1 MRWSPQRSRQI
12 EERMMTKVE
21 TTFALRHEPMR
32 IAGKKVDA
40 EGVIEVHYPW
50 NDAVIGTVPAGNA
63 EHARKAFEIAA
74 AYQPKLT
81 RYERQR
87 ILLKAAEMLVAR
99 KEEIS
104 DIITLELGISKQD
117 SLYEVGRAFDVL
129 TLSGQMCIH
138 DDGEIFSCDLTPHGK
153 ARKIFTM
160 REPLTAI
167 SAITPFNHPLN
178 MVAHKV
184 APAIA
189 TNNCVVLKPTELTP
203 MTALVFADILYE
215 AGLPPE
221 MLSVVTGW
229 PADIGME
236 MMTNPNFDLITFT
249 GSVPVGKLI
258 AANAHYKRQ
267 ILELGGNDPLI
278 ILNDLSDDD
287 LAKAADLAVAGA
299 TKNSGQRCT
308 AVKRILCQ
316 ESVADRFVPLVLER
330 AKKLRF
336 GDPMDRSTELGTV
349 VHARAAE
356 IFERRVHKAAEEGA
370 EILYDPGR
378 RGALLPPIVVDR
390 VPHSSE
396 LVMEE
401 TFAPI
406 IPIVR
411 ASDDDDALIALS
423 NSTAFGLSSGVCT
436 NDFRRMQKYIAG
448 LRVGTVNI
456 WEVPGYR
463 IEMSPFGGI
472 KDSGNGYK
480 EGVIE
485 AMKSFTNVKTFSLP
499 W

>member
-1 MRWSPQRSRQI
+1 
-12 EERMMTKVE
+12 MTKIE
-21 TTFALRHEPMR
+21 TSIKVRHEPMR
-32 IAGKKVDA
+32 IAGRKVDA
-40 EGVIEVHYPW
+40 DGVVNVHYPYT
-50 NDAVIGTVPAGNA
+50 DAVIGTVPAGRA
-63 EHARKAFEIAA
+63 EHARQAFEIAA
-74 AYQPKLT
+74 NYKPKLT
-81 RYERQR
+81 RYERQQ
-87 ILLKAAEMLVAR
+87 ILFRTAEALAAR

-104 DIITLELGISKQD
+104 DIITLELGISKAD
-117 SLYEVGRAFDVL
+117 SLYEVGRAYDVF
-129 TLSGQMCIH
+129 TLSAQMCIQ
-138 DDGEIFSCDLTPHGK
+138 DDGQIFSCDLTPHGK
-153 ARKIFTM
+153 ARKIFTT
-160 REPLTAI
+160 REPLKAI

-189 TNNCVVLKPTELTP
+189 TNNCVVVKPTELTP
-203 MTALVFADILYE
+203 MTALILADILYE

-221 MLSVVTGW
+221 MLSVVTGM
-229 PADIGME
+229 PADIGAE
-236 MMTNPNFDLITFT
+236 MITNENIELITFT
-249 GSVPVGKLI
+249 GGVPVGKLI
-258 AANAHYKRQ
+258 SRTAGYKRQ
-267 ILELGGNDPLI
+267 VLELGGNDPLI

-287 LAKAADLAVAGA
+287 LARAADLAVAGA

-316 ESVADRFVPLVLER
+316 ESVADRFVPMVLER

-336 GDPMDRSTELGTV
+336 GDPMDRSTDLGTV
-349 VHARAAE
+349 VHEKAASLFEKRVYMAAE
-356 IFERRVHKAAEEGA
+356 DGA
-370 EILYDPGR
+370 EVLYDPGR
-378 RGALLPPIVVDR
+378 KGALLPPIVVDR
-390 VPHSSE
+390 VPHKSE

-401 TFAPI
+401 TFGPI

-411 ASDDDDALIALS
+411 APDNDDELIALS

-448 LRVGTVNI
+448 LQVGTVNI

-499 W
+499 WA

>member
-1 MRWSPQRSRQI
+1 
-12 EERMMTKVE
+12 MTKIE
-21 TTFALRHEPMR
+21 TGFGVRHMPMR
-32 IAGKKVDA
+32 IAGQMVEAD
-40 EGVIEVHYPW
+40 GVVEVRYPW
-50 NDAVIGTVPAGNA
+50 NDTVIGTVPAGGA
-63 EHARKAFEIAA
+63 EHARKAFAIAA
-74 AYQPKLT
+74 AYTPKLT

-87 ILLKAAEMLVAR
+87 ILISAAELLVAR

-104 DIITLELGISKQD
+104 DLITLELGISKAD
-117 SLYEVGRAFDVL
+117 SLYEVGRAYDVL
-129 TLSGQMCIH
+129 TLSGQLCIM

-153 ARKIFTM
+153 ARKIFTT
-160 REPLTAI
+160 REPLRAI

-178 MVAHKV
+178 MVAHKI

-203 MTALVFADILYE
+203 MTALLLADILYE

-221 MLSVVTGW
+221 MLSIVTGW
-229 PADIGME
+229 PRDIGME
-236 MMTNPNFDLITFT
+236 MITNPDFDLITFT

-267 ILELGGNDPLI
+267 VLELGGNDPLI
-278 ILNDLSDDD
+278 ILNDLDDD
-287 LAKAADLAVAGA
+287 NLAKAADLAVAGA

-316 ESVADRFVPLVLER
+316 QKVADRFVPLVLER

-336 GDPMDRSTELGTV
+336 GDPMDRATDLGTV
-349 VHARAAE
+349 VHEKAAAIFEKRVERAAE
-356 IFERRVHKAAEEGA
+356 QGA
-370 EILYDPGR
+370 EILYNPGR
-378 RGALLPPIVVDR
+378 RGALLPPIVIDR
-390 VPHSSE
+390 VNHSSE

-411 ASDDDDALIALS
+411 VPDDDDAVIAIS

-448 LRVGTVNI
+448 LNVGTVNI

-499 W
+499 WP